1 MVDTRDLKSLGHK
14 AVWVRVPLSVHYKR
28 AYKPMKNKNDTIAE
42 ILNIEN
48 EEIEITPYIYE
59 DKDLNVED
67 NKRYIIRHTS
77 KFKVKDLIEAL
88 NKVDPDFE
96 ICISTTEWSGET
108 VQIEVSEKQKKVVLN
123 PYN

>member
-1 MVDTRDLKSLGHK
+1 
-14 AVWVRVPLSVHYKR
+14 
-28 AYKPMKNKNDTIAE
+28 MKNKNDTIAE